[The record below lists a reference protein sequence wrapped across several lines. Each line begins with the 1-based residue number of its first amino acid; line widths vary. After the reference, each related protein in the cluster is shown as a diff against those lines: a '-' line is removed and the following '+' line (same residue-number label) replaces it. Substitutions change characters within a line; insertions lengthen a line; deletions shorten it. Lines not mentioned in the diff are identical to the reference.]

1 MTTAA
6 FAQRRHRS
14 ARRHVFVLVA
24 LIVALL
30 ASISYWLA
38 VTASVPL
45 SVTPAPGTPATGFA
59 KVIPMTS
66 TVTRSNGGAALTAGI
81 TLAEVQLGYSAVDRA
96 RITVSWTDVATA
108 TRVLNNP
115 NAQISVGL
123 YRTVHSGAC
132 TSTTGATVADP
143 YVTIKLPTGTSTV
156 TYCTALST
164 HTTGKFVN
172 ATGKVLLAYD
182 QVHGYLLTHTLPA
195 TRTLPSCTSTAATW
209 CQPGGLPTAQSRALF
224 VVASIVN
231 PGNTPKG
238 QESQLTSLSFY
249 VSAASAS

>member
-143 YVTIKLPTGTSTV
+143 NVTIKLSTV

-195 TRTLPSCTSTAATW
+195 TRTLPPCASTTAAW

-238 QESQLTSLSFY
+238 QQSQLTSLKFY